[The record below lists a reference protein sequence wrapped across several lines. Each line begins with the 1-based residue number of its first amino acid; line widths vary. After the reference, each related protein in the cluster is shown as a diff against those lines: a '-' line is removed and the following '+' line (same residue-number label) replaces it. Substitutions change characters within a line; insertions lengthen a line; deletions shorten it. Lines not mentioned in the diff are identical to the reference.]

1 MTNTDSTCLTES
13 IPAEA
18 SSLAGATIFVV
29 DDDEDVL
36 KSMSRLLRAHDLNV
50 QTFSSAKEFLEHR
63 TFVDKGC
70 ALLDFHMPEINGIE
84 LQLEIS
90 RLGITLPVIFLTG
103 KGDIPTSVLAM
114 KQGAVDFLVKPVD
127 EKPLFEAIEKALK
140 KQVAEIF
147 KKTSFD
153 AVTACLN
160 QLTLRERE
168 VLNLV
173 IQGLLNKQIAFELG
187 IAEKTVKAHRG
198 KVMEKMQAKTI
209 ADLVHKCDVIGIDQP
224 KFESS

>member
-13 IPAEA
+13 LPAEA
-18 SSLAGATIFVV
+18 TSLASATMYVV
-29 DDDEDVL
+29 DDDEDVR
-36 KSMSRLLRAHDLNV
+36 KSLSRLLRAHDLNV

-63 TFVDKGC
+63 TFSGKGC
-70 ALLDFHMPEINGIE
+70 ALLDYHMPEINGIE
-84 LQLEIS
+84 LQSEIS

-114 KQGAVDFLVKPVD
+114 QQGAIDFLVKPVD
-127 EKPLFEAIEKALK
+127 EKNLLEAIEKALK
-140 KQVAEIF
+140 KQVTEIF
-147 KKTSFD
+147 KKTSLD
-153 AVTACLN
+153 AITACLN
-160 QLTLRERE
+160 QLTLRERD

-173 IQGLLNKQIAFELG
+173 TQGLLNKQIAFELG

-209 ADLVHKCDVIGIDQP
+209 ADLVHKCDIIGIDHLKSAP
-224 KFESS
+224 N

>member
-1 MTNTDSTCLTES
+1 MTNTNSTSLTES
-13 IPAEA
+13 LSAEA
-18 SSLAGATIFVV
+18 TSYAGATMYVV
-29 DDDEDVL
+29 DDDEDVR
-36 KSMSRLLRAHDLNV
+36 KSLSRLLRAHDFNV
-50 QTFSSAKEFLEHR
+50 QTFSSAKEFLEHCN
-63 TFVDKGC
+63 FSGQSC

-84 LQLEIS
+84 LQSEIS

-114 KQGAVDFLVKPVD
+114 KQGAIDFLVKPVD
-127 EKPLFEAIEKALK
+127 EENLLEAIDKALK
-140 KQVAEIF
+140 KQVTEIF
-147 KKTSFD
+147 KKTSLD

-209 ADLVHKCDVIGIDQP
+209 ADLVHKCDVIGVDQL
-224 KFESS
+224 KLEHN